1 MYHPET
7 ISALARIRMDEAQHD
22 ADHQRLIREAGSVRR
37 SGAIDSVRFRD
48 RIARLFGTSWPTSPT
63 GTASAGA

>member
-7 ISALARIRMDEAQHD
+7 ISALARIRMDEAQRD
-22 ADHQRLIREAGSVRR
+22 ADRQRRIRVAGSVRR

-48 RIARLFGTSWPTSPT
+48 RMTRLFGTIWPTSPS
-63 GTASAGA
+63 GTAGA

>member
-7 ISALARIRMDEAQHD
+7 ISALARIRMDEAQQD
-22 ADHQRLIREAGSVRR
+22 ADRQRRIREAGSLRR

-48 RIARLFGTSWPTSPT
+48 RISRLFGTSRPTTPT
-63 GTASAGA
+63 GTVTAGA

>member
-7 ISALARIRMDEAQHD
+7 ISALARIRMDEAQRD
-22 ADHQRLIREAGSVRR
+22 ADRQRRIREAGSVRR

-48 RIARLFGTSWPTSPT
+48 RMTRLFGTIWPTSPS
-63 GTASAGA
+63 GTAGV